1 MRKTKMILS
10 TLALMLV
17 IAFIRPPAYASI
29 NSVHWIAPL
38 VDDFD
43 SYYGTNIIGY
53 QAGTIAQFAISIND
67 NYASNMNISAI
78 KIWFDWGVNYTDN
91 NPTFNSTS
99 PAVIGPGLLRVF
111 TVSFTLPDN
120 SVASNLVT
128 HDYTIYVEDV
138 NTTGGVIPHFAF
150 EGFTRSGSDF
160 AVLSSA
166 QADAWNMLK
175 QIDQYMNYLPTFMT
189 SQAKQQLLQAR
200 IAENLGNTAYDSGDF
215 SGAAS
220 YYANASTYIQ
230 NAYSDE
236 YDKTLQF
243 ENAFLGVAN
252 GAVNMLNMMG
262 IGYTLFGIGFF
273 FMGIGV
279 LVYLVRKSGQKQAPP
294 Q

>member
-1 MRKTKMILS
+1 MRKTKMILA
-10 TLALMLV
+10 TLALLLI

-29 NSVHWIAPL
+29 SSVHWIAPL
-38 VDDFD
+38 VNDYD
-43 SYYGTNIIGY
+43 SYYGTSIIGY
-53 QAGTIAQFAISIND
+53 QAENTAEFAISIFD

-78 KIWFDWGVNYTDN
+78 KIWFDWGVNYTDS
-91 NPTFNSTS
+91 NPTYNSTS

-120 SVASNLVT
+120 TVASNLVT
-128 HDYTIYVEDV
+128 HDYIIYVEDV
-138 NTTGGVIPHFAF
+138 NSTGGVIPHFSF

-160 AVLSSA
+160 VVLSSA
-166 QADAWNMLK
+166 QADAWTMLK
-175 QIDQYMNYLPTFMT
+175 QIDEYDFHPAFMT
-189 SQAKQQLLQAR
+189 SQAKQQLLQAQ
-200 IAENLGNTAYDSGDF
+200 IAESLGNMAYENGDF

-220 YYANASTYIQ
+220 YYTNASSFIQ

-236 YDKTLQF
+236 FDKSLQF
-243 ENAFLGVAN
+243 ENALLGVAN